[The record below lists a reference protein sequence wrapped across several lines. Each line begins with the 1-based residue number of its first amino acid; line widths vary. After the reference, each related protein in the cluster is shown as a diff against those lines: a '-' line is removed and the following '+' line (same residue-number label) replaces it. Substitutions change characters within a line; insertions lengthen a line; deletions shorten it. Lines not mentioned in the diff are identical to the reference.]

1 MEYEL
6 VQEIYGERIAANPHQ
21 IRAADGLIGNNR
33 RKYCCLSVGKS
44 AVDGPIEE
52 LWYISV
58 IFKALISTLP
68 INGKSFCLSDRVLH
82 CNHFRY
88 NAVSKD

>member
-1 MEYEL
+1 MAKGSRPIP
-6 VQEIYGERIAANPHQ
+6 VKSERLM
-21 IRAADGLIGNNR
+21 GLLIGNNR
-33 RKYCCLSVGKS
+33 RKYCCLSVGKI

-58 IFKALISTLP
+58 VYKALISTLP
-68 INGKSFCLSDRVLH
+68 INGKSSCLSDRVLH